1 MFRLKCT
8 VGREAELLGERGTL
22 PGSYNSKK
30 LHINP
35 YS

>member
-1 MFRLKCT
+1 MFRLKST
-8 VGREAELLGERGTL
+8 ADREAELLGGRGTL